1 MLNKKILLLLIFIL
15 ITILVWYF
23 SSPAKM
29 IQIKNVNNYNSIL
42 SQEIID
48 EHNNITS
55 IGQLANDKKT
65 VFILLRHFG

>member
-1 MLNKKILLLLIFIL
+1 MQLLLLLIFIL
-15 ITILVWYF
+15 ITIIVWYF

-29 IQIKNVNNYNSIL
+29 IQIKNVNDYNSIL
-42 SQEIID
+42 SQDIID
-48 EHNNITS
+48 EQNNVTS

>member
-1 MLNKKILLLLIFIL
+1 MLNKKILLLLIFVFIAFSG
-15 ITILVWYF
+15 WYF

-29 IQIKNVNNYNSIL
+29 IQIKDVNNYNAIL

-48 EHNNITS
+48 EQNNATS
-55 IGQLANDKKT
+55 IGQLTNDKKT

>member
-1 MLNKKILLLLIFIL
+1 MLNKKNLLLLIFIV
-15 ITILVWYF
+15 ITISIWYF

-48 EHNNITS
+48 EQNNITS